1 MKKHVPVL
9 MTICMVVLLSGLGFW
24 QLHRLQVKTLM
35 LIGIEYKST
44 RHREALPTNIDDT
57 GRFWDYRHVTVKGDF
72 QHDHEFLLKPR
83 TQDGKIGFDVVTP
96 LKRADGTTVLV
107 NRGFATPE
115 TLAKMDRPRG
125 AVEIRGLGRMSRK
138 GFFTPENNVLKNEWY
153 WADTVAMA
161 AAAGLGT
168 TLPIVVNTDET
179 IPEIPNN
186 HRQYAIFWFSMA
198 FAVIVIYV
206 LYRRRERKA

>member
-1 MKKHVPVL
+1 MKKHVPIL

-24 QLHRLQVKTLM
+24 QMHRLQMKTLM

-44 RHREALPTNIDDT
+44 RHREALPANIDDT
-57 GRFWDYRHVTVKGDF
+57 GRLWDYRHVTVKGKF
-72 QHDHEFLLKPR
+72 LYDHEFLLKPR
-83 TQDGKIGFDVVTP
+83 TQGGKIGFDVVTP

-107 NRGFATPE
+107 NRGFATAE
-115 TLAKMDRPRG
+115 TLGKMERPKG
-125 AVEIRGLGRMSRK
+125 SVEIKGLGRMPRK
-138 GFFTPENNVLKNEWY
+138 GFFTPQNNILKNEWY
-153 WADTVAMA
+153 WADTAAMA
-161 AAAGLGT
+161 AAASLGA

-186 HRQYAIFWFSMA
+186 HRQYAMFWFGMA
-198 FAVIVIYV
+198 FVVIVIYV